1 MSECNTSAQIEKNN
15 QQALERNIC
24 RMSASIETNA
34 TDTCRYTKKKVY
46 LGKEVKNYVITVDAL
61 H

>member
-1 MSECNTSAQIEKNN
+1 
-15 QQALERNIC
+15 
-24 RMSASIETNA
+24 MSASIEINA

-46 LGKEVKNYVITVDAL
+46 LGKEVKNYVTTVDAL

>member
-1 MSECNTSAQIEKNN
+1 
-15 QQALERNIC
+15 
-24 RMSASIETNA
+24 MSASIETKFVNA

-61 H
+61 Q